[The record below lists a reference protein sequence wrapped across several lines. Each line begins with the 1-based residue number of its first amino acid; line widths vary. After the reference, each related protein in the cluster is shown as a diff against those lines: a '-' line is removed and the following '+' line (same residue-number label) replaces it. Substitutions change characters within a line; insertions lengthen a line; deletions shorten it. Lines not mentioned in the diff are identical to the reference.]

1 MCKKLYFATYKLI
14 KTLKENIR
22 IELSKYVKLKEK
34 EWLAFS
40 DLLVIKKYKKGEF
53 LLKEEDYC
61 NYVGF
66 VDKGLFN
73 FFYLIDGV
81 EHIRGFFSPKNFISN
96 YTSFLLGNKS
106 KFYIRALE
114 NSSITLIHKNDLF
127 LLYKQVPKIQEF
139 SKNIVE
145 NLYIE
150 ISEKYESFFLKTA
163 EERYVELINS
173 GPNIIK
179 NVPQYMIASYLGITP
194 EGLSRIKK
202 RISKK

>member
-1 MCKKLYFATYKLI
+1 M
-14 KTLKENIR
+14 KENII
-22 IELSKYVKLKEK
+22 IELSKYVNLTEK

-40 DLLVIKKYKKGEF
+40 KLLIIKKYKKGEF
-53 LLKEEDYC
+53 FLKEEDYC

-66 VDKGLFN
+66 VDKGLLN

-81 EHIRGFFSPKNFISN
+81 EHMRGFFSPNNFISN
-96 YTSFLLGNKS
+96 YPCFLLGNKS
-106 KFYIRALE
+106 KFYIKALK

-127 LLYKQVPKIQEF
+127 LLYKQLPKIQEL
-139 SKNIVE
+139 SRNVVE

-163 EERYVELINS
+163 EERYLELINS
-173 GPNIIK
+173 EPNIIK
-179 NVPQYMIASYLGITP
+179 TVPQYMIASYLGITP

>member
-1 MCKKLYFATYKLI
+1 M
-14 KTLKENIR
+14 KENIR
-22 IELSKYVKLKEK
+22 IELSKYVNLTEK

-40 DLLVIKKYKKGEF
+40 KLLIIKKYKKGEF
-53 LLKEEDYC
+53 FLKEEDYC

-66 VDKGLFN
+66 VDKGLLN

-81 EHIRGFFSPKNFISN
+81 EHMRGFFSPNNFISN
-96 YTSFLLGNKS
+96 YPCFLLGNKS
-106 KFYIRALE
+106 KFYIKALK

-127 LLYKQVPKIQEF
+127 LLYKQLPKIQEL
-139 SKNIVE
+139 SRNVVE

-163 EERYVELINS
+163 VERYLELITS
-173 GPNIIK
+173 EPNIFKI
-179 NVPQYMIASYLGITP
+179 VPQYMIASYLGITP

>member
-1 MCKKLYFATYKLI
+1 MKKNI
-14 KTLKENIR
+14 KNA
-22 IELSKYVKLKEK
+22 LSEYINLTET
-34 EWLAFS
+34 EWLVLS
-40 DLLVIKKYKKGEF
+40 NSLVTKHYKKGEYF
-53 LLKEEDYC
+53 LRENEFC

-81 EHIRGFFSPKNFISN
+81 DHIRGFFFMNDFISN
-96 YTSFLLGNKS
+96 YPCFLLGNKS

-114 NSSITLIHKNDLF
+114 NSSITLIHKNNLF
-127 LLYKQVPKIQEF
+127 LLYKQIPKIQEL
-139 SKNIVE
+139 SRNVVE

-173 GPNIIK
+173 EPNIIK
-179 NVPQYMIASYLGITP
+179 TVPQYMIASYLGITP

>member
-1 MCKKLYFATYKLI
+1 M
-14 KTLKENIR
+14 KENI
-22 IELSKYVKLKEK
+22 KN
-34 EWLAFS
+34 AFS
-40 DLLVIKKYKKGEF
+40 EHIKLTETELLILSESLITKHYKKGEYF
-53 LLKEEDYC
+53 IKEKDFC
-61 NYVGF
+61 DYVGF

-81 EHIRGFFSPKNFISN
+81 DHIRGFFFMNDFISN
-96 YTSFLLGNKS
+96 YPCFLLGNKS

-114 NSSITLIHKNDLF
+114 NSSITLIHKKDLF
-127 LLYKQVPKIQEF
+127 LLYKQLPKLQEL
-139 SKNIVE
+139 SRSIVE
-145 NLYIE
+145 KLYIE

-173 GPNIIK
+173 EPNIIK
-179 NVPQYMIASYLGITP
+179 TVPQYMIASYLGITP

>member
-1 MCKKLYFATYKLI
+1 M
-14 KTLKENIR
+14 KENI
-22 IELSKYVKLKEK
+22 KD
-34 EWLAFS
+34 AFS
-40 DLLVIKKYKKGEF
+40 EHIKFTETELLILSESLITKHYKKGEYF
-53 LLKEEDYC
+53 IKEKDFC
-61 NYVGF
+61 DYVGF

-81 EHIRGFFSPKNFISN
+81 EHIRGFFFMNDFISN
-96 YTSFLLGNKS
+96 YPCFLLGNKS

-114 NSSITLIHKNDLF
+114 NSSITLIHKKDLF
-127 LLYKQVPKIQEF
+127 LLYKQLPKLQEL
-139 SKNIVE
+139 SRSIVE

-173 GPNIIK
+173 EPNIFKI
-179 NVPQYMIASYLGITP
+179 VPQYMIASYLGITP

-202 RISKK
+202 RNS

>member
-1 MCKKLYFATYKLI
+1 M
-14 KTLKENIR
+14 KENIR
-22 IELSKYVKLKEK
+22 IELSKYVNLTEK

-40 DLLVIKKYKKGEF
+40 KLLIIKKYKKGEF
-53 LLKEEDYC
+53 FLKEEDYC

-66 VDKGLFN
+66 VDKGLLN

-81 EHIRGFFSPKNFISN
+81 EHMRGFFSPNNFISN
-96 YTSFLLGNKS
+96 YPCFLLGNKS
-106 KFYIRALE
+106 KFYIKALK

-127 LLYKQVPKIQEF
+127 LLYKQLPKIQEL
-139 SKNIVE
+139 SRNVVE

-173 GPNIIK
+173 EPNIFKI
-179 NVPQYMIASYLGITP
+179 VPQYMIASYLGITP

>member
-1 MCKKLYFATYKLI
+1 M
-14 KTLKENIR
+14 KENIR
-22 IELSKYVKLKEK
+22 IELSKYVNLTEK

-40 DLLVIKKYKKGEF
+40 KLLIIKKYKKGEF
-53 LLKEEDYC
+53 FLKEEDYC

-66 VDKGLFN
+66 VDKGLLN

-81 EHIRGFFSPKNFISN
+81 EHMRGFFSPNNFISN
-96 YTSFLLGNKS
+96 YPCFLLGNKS
-106 KFYIRALE
+106 KFYIKALK

-127 LLYKQVPKIQEF
+127 LLYKQLPKIQEL
-139 SKNIVE
+139 SRNVVE

-163 EERYVELINS
+163 EERYLELINS
-173 GPNIIK
+173 EPNIIK
-179 NVPQYMIASYLGITP
+179 TVPQYMIASYLGITP